1 MSQPHAILAE
11 YATPGAAMKAAVKVR
26 EAGYENWDVHTP
38 FPVHGMD
45 EAMGLD
51 NAKVGWFTFF
61 GGLTGFTL
69 GMTMIWFMNSQTTT
83 SWSAIRCSADS
94 LLFRWRMS

>member
-1 MSQPHAILAE
+1 MTQPHAIMAE

-51 NAKVGWFTFF
+51 KFV
-61 GGLTGFTL
+61 
-69 GMTMIWFMNSQTTT
+69 
-83 SWSAIRCSADS
+83 IRS
-94 LLFRWRMS
+94 FRDFL